1 MGLKTLDKRIKT
13 NQDGIFYKE
22 IINDS
27 KKVVDKIFLIR
38 YRENDKDKLITIGK
52 YSQGIR
58 IEYCKEK
65 RFEILNNIRLGEM
78 PTTIKAKR
86 IKKNCI
92 KFDEIANDY
101 FEYIS
106 IHTKDFSNT
115 KSRYQLHIEE
125 FLGNKDISRISASEI
140 EKIQKLKLKK
150 LAPKTVN
157 HLIQLIGTIYNFAIN
172 RNKYRGNNPTQNVKR
187 LKINNARER
196 FLSKDEITKLID
208 VLQGDMQLVL
218 FVKIALSTGAR
229 FETINQIKKKDI
241 NLDERI
247 ITLKDF
253 KNNTNYKGF
262 IQEDLVQLLEERLS
276 TILINDYVVNFHET
290 KDLRSKLTKKFKPIL
305 DNLFNQGLAKDDY
318 KNRVVVHTLRHT
330 FASHLAINGTP
341 IFTIQKLLNHKD
353 ITMTM
358 RYAKLSP
365 DSGKEF
371 INNLYK

>member
-1 MGLKTLDKRIKT
+1 MGLKTINKRIKT
-13 NQDGIFYKE
+13 SQEGIFYKE
-22 IINDS
+22 IINDNN
-27 KKVVDKIFLIR
+27 KVVDKIFLIR
-38 YRENDKDKLITIGK
+38 YRNNDQDKLLTIGR

-86 IKKNCI
+86 TKSNCI
-92 KFDEIANDY
+92 KFDEIADDY

-115 KSRYQLHIEE
+115 KSRYLLHIKEYI
-125 FLGNKDISRISASEI
+125 GDNDISRITTSQI
-140 EKIQKLKLKK
+140 EKIQKLKLAQ

-172 RNKYRGNNPTQNVKR
+172 RDKYKGNNPTRNLKR

-196 FLSKDEITKLID
+196 FLSKDEINKLIKAIEYD
-208 VLQGDMQLVL
+208 FQLLL

-241 NLDERI
+241 NLDERV
-247 ITLKDF
+247 ITLHDF

-262 IQEDLVQLLEERLS
+262 IQENLVSQLRERLDD
-276 TILINDYVVNFHET
+276 IQINDYVVNFHKT

-305 DNLFNQGLAKDDY
+305 DNLFNQGLETDDY

-330 FASHLAINGTP
+330 FASHLAIKGTP

-371 INNLYK
+371 VNNLYT